1 MTLYF
6 LENLVNMPRNLQLPC
21 LLRTHHI
28 TSPYFKKWCV
38 WVLFKGICFET
49 FGKCWWV
56 LIRAYADSLRFR
68 KFSPVGMQRTVEG
81 LLQESVP
88 TLLEGA
94 GRVARKEGR
103 FDQCFTRPS
112 HPPQTLQ
119 QKIMMHM
126 CQLCLGTGMTRE
138 STASDPEET
147 QNSHGSLP
155 FRKAFNC

>member
-21 LLRTHHI
+21 LLRTHHV

-49 FGKCWWV
+49 SGKCGWV

-68 KFSPVGMQRTVEG
+68 KFSPVSMHRTVEG
-81 LLQESVP
+81 LLQESVSMP
-88 TLLEGA
+88 LEGA

-103 FDQCFTRPS
+103 FDQCFTRHS

-119 QKIMMHM
+119 QKIMLHM
-126 CQLCLGTGMTRE
+126 CQLCLGTGITRE
-138 STASDPEET
+138 STAPDPEF
-147 QNSHGSLP
+147 SWFSP
-155 FRKAFNC
+155 F